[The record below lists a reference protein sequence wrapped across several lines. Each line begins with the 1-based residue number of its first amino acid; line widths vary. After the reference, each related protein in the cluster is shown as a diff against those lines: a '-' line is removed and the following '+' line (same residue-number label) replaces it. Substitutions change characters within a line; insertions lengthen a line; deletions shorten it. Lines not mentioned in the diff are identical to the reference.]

1 MCRRRILV
9 ILLLLGV
16 VLIPVSVSAVDDQE
30 NDIMI
35 TVKTNKDVDELMVNS
50 ERGDFTITPYTT
62 YGDEDIRGNN
72 QVMDMNGDR
81 YITQKDKDIL
91 QAHLDGSCKD
101 YTATVRCSH
110 CGAADINGDEKIDNQ
125 DMKLLN
131 DHLSSNCKLDDCYF
145 HGVRELRKETSDGY
159 TWEFHYTPIISGW
172 ENMTY
177 TPISQTSTGERK
189 GESQTFK
196 VHSEEYKNPEILTL
210 KVTNNQN
217 KWLINTPI
225 TFTVTTPLETD
236 QVIFNTPFGEL
247 LAQNPKS
254 INYLKNEKTWERTYT
269 PTSPGIKNIVITGQG
284 EQSNDT
290 FLNGNAVNI
299 YQKIVDPQVLS
310 TSSST
315 VTHTHVSYSS
325 STDKD
330 GNVSVTTS
338 YSYTY
343 TITVTAITNLDTDY
357 VIFNTPNGSVTCS
370 SGSTGTGTKSF
381 STSWTSSSSDS
392 SASAQA
398 FATITSIP

>member
-1 MCRRRILV
+1 MRKRNFLV
-9 ILLLLGV
+9 LLLLLGV
-16 VLIPVSVSAVDDQE
+16 AFIPNSVSAVADQD

-35 TVKTNKDVDELMVNS
+35 TIKTNKDVDELLVKS
-50 ERGDFTITPYTT
+50 ERGDFTIAPYTT

-72 QVMDMNGDR
+72 QVMDTNGDR
-81 YITQKDKDIL
+81 FITQQDKDIL

-110 CGAADINGDEKIDNQ
+110 CGATDINGDEKIDNQ

-131 DHLSSNCKLDDCYF
+131 DHLNGNCKLDDCYF

-177 TPISQTSTGERK
+177 TPMSHTSTGERT
-189 GESQTFK
+189 GDSETFK

-254 INYLKNEKTWERTYT
+254 INYIKNEKTWERTYT
-269 PTSPGIKNIVITGQG
+269 PTIPGIKNIIITGQG

-290 FLNGNAVNI
+290 FLNGTPVKI
-299 YQKIVDPQVLS
+299 SQRIVDPQILS
-310 TSSST
+310 TGSS
-315 VTHTHVSYSS
+315 VITHTHVSYSS

-343 TITVTAITNLDTDY
+343 TITITAIANLDTDY
-357 VIFNTPNGSVTCS
+357 VIFSTPNGSVTSSSCS
-370 SGSTGTGTKSF
+370 TNTGTKTF

-392 SASAQA
+392 SASASA
-398 FATITSIP
+398 FATITNIP